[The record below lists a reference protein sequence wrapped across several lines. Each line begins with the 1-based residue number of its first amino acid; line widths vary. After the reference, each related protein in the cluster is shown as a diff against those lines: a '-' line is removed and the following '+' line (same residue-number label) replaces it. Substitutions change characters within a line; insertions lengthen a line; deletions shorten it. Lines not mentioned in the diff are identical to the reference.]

1 MFQFA
6 HIEILFALILIPL
19 ILAAYFLMNNQK
31 KKLLNQYG
39 NSSLI
44 AELMPLRSS
53 ARPSFKLFL
62 LLTSLAFFILAL
74 AGPQF
79 GSKLQEKKSEG
90 VEIMIALDVSN
101 SMMAADIKPNRL
113 ERAKQAISKL
123 VDRLK
128 NDKVGL
134 IVFAGDA
141 MTQMPITAD
150 YVSAKMFLASINTDL
165 IPVQGTS
172 IGKAI
177 KLASVSFT
185 PDSKSDKAIIIITD
199 GEDHDEDAL
208 NAVTAARE
216 KGIYVY
222 TIGIGSPEGSPIP
235 LETSGGQVN
244 FKKDN
249 EGQVV
254 ISKLNEELLNKIA
267 ITGEGIYVRANNA
280 QVGLNTIFDKI
291 KTLKKG
297 EFKTKA
303 YAEYKDQYQWPLAI
317 SLFFL
322 LLEIIVLERKTKWSQ
337 RFNLFQVK

>member
-1 MFQFA
+1 
-6 HIEILFALILIPL
+6 
-19 ILAAYFLMNNQK
+19 
-31 KKLLNQYG
+31 
-39 NSSLI
+39 
-44 AELMPLRSS
+44 
-53 ARPSFKLFL
+53 
-62 LLTSLAFFILAL
+62 
-74 AGPQF
+74 
-79 GSKLQEKKSEG
+79 
-90 VEIMIALDVSN
+90 
-101 SMMAADIKPNRL
+101 
-113 ERAKQAISKL
+113 
-123 VDRLK
+123 
-128 NDKVGL
+128 
-134 IVFAGDA
+134 
-141 MTQMPITAD
+141 
-150 YVSAKMFLASINTDL
+150 
-165 IPVQGTS
+165 VQGTS

>member
-6 HIEILFALILIPL
+6 HIEILFLLILIPVF
-19 ILAAYFLMNNQK
+19 ILAFILMNSRK
-31 KKLLNQYG
+31 KKLINQYG
-39 NSSLI
+39 DALLMT
-44 AELMPLRSS
+44 ELMPAHST
-53 ARPSFKLFL
+53 ARPTLKLAL
-62 LLTSLAFFILAL
+62 LLISLAFFILAL

-79 GSKLQEKKSEG
+79 GSKLEEKKSEG

-128 NDKVGL
+128 NDKIGL

-141 MTQMPITAD
+141 MIQMPITAD
-150 YVSAKMFLASINTDL
+150 YVSAKMFLSSINTDL

-185 PDSKSDKAIIIITD
+185 PDSKSDRAIIIITD
-199 GEDHDEDAL
+199 GENHEDDAL
-208 NAVTAARE
+208 GAVTAARE
-216 KGIYVY
+216 KGIYIY
-222 TIGIGSPEGSPIP
+222 TICIASPEGAPIP
-235 LETSGGQVN
+235 IETTSGQVN
-244 FKKDN
+244 YKKDN

-254 ISKLNEELLNKIA
+254 ISKLNEDLLNKIA
-267 ITGEGIYVRANNA
+267 VSGEGIYVRANNA
-280 QVGLNTIFDKI
+280 QIGLNTIFDKI

-297 EFKTKA
+297 EFKTKI

-317 SLFFL
+317 SLLFL
-322 LLEIIVLERKTKWSQ
+322 LFELIVLERKTKWSRQ
-337 RFNLFQVK
+337 FNIFQVK